1 MSPIS
6 AISSATSQ
14 PTTALLQLLMVQYS
28 HFANSPNWQGKADY
42 QSLQNAIDSG
52 NVSAALVALGRL
64 QREGKAPSTQASGG
78 ITPAPSTNQQTISNI
93 SPAPSSNVQQS
104 SSGGTFNA
112 TA

>member
-28 HFANSPNWQGKADY
+28 YLANSPNWQGKADY
-42 QSLQNAIDSG
+42 EALQTAIDAG
-52 NVSAALVALGRL
+52 DVSAALVALGRL
-64 QREGKAPSTQASGG
+64 QREGKMPSSQAAAITPTPSTS
-78 ITPAPSTNQQTISNI
+78 QQTMSDISA
-93 SPAPSSNVQQS
+93 APSSSVQQS